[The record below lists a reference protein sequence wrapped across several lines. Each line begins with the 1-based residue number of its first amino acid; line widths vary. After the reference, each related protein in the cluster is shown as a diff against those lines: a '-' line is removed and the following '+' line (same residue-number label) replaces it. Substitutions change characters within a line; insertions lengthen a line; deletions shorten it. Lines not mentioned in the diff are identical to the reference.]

1 MDSTIDN
8 GNSLPGLGSE
18 SALARAIAQDA
29 GCLAL
34 LLTAEGVVVD
44 GNQAMATILGQPLEQ
59 VRGTLLWPHL
69 PSASRAW
76 FQETAQKAML
86 DGQRQQRDIR
96 IDGRWYHT
104 VINPFPAGP
113 GKATGITM
121 LFLGRN
127 NRKRLEEAPFLPRQD
142 AGQAAGLG
150 LSAIQGLVHKLG
162 GWLEV
167 ESDPGLGSI
176 FHGCLPAEESGT
188 LPCPATDEPGAT
200 GGRSTILII
209 EDTLALRK
217 ATRRLF
223 TQAGYPVLEA
233 ANAEEAL
240 TVWRDFQDHIDLVY
254 SDVVMPGQLSGLQ
267 LAEKFRA
274 DKPGLRIIL
283 TSGYNLE
290 TSDRNRIAKAAIV
303 YLPKPVFSEELIA
316 IVQGIL
322 GRVA

>member
-18 SALARAIAQDA
+18 SALARALAQDA
-29 GCLAL
+29 ECLAL
-34 LLTAEGVVVD
+34 LLTSEGLVVD
-44 GNQAMATILGQPLEQ
+44 GNQAMAAILSHPLEQ

-76 FQETAQKAML
+76 IQETAQKAVL

-121 LFLGRN
+121 LFLGRTG
-127 NRKRLEEAPFLPRQD
+127 RKRLAEEPFLPSPEAD
-142 AGQAAGLG
+142 PAAGLG
-150 LSAIQGLVHKLG
+150 LAAIQSLVQQLG

-167 ESDPGLGSI
+167 ESGPGLGSI
-176 FHGCLPAEESGT
+176 FRGCLPAAESSAVAH
-188 LPCPATDEPGAT
+188 PAAAGVR
-200 GGRSTILII
+200 GTILII

-240 TVWRDFQDHIDLVY
+240 TVWRDFRDHIDLVY

-267 LAEKFRA
+267 LAEKFRQE
-274 DKPGLRIIL
+274 KPGLRIIL

-290 TSDRNRIAKAAIV
+290 ISDQNRIAKAAIV
-303 YLPKPVFSEELIA
+303 YLPKPVASEELIA
-316 IVQGIL
+316 IIQGIL